1 MPRDT
6 GCEGNAMVVTVL
18 DLVMEHRDVT
28 RIRLW
33 DSFAMWA
40 KKSPLLKIW
49 EVVAAPC
56 RDFSSSLSPREPASW
71 GERRQHAGASRN
83 GSPGIQERTEHTT

>member
-49 EVVAAPC
+49 K
-56 RDFSSSLSPREPASW
+56 L
-71 GERRQHAGASRN
+71 
-83 GSPGIQERTEHTT
+83 